1 MDTTIDDENVAPVNL
16 AHAADV
22 DTVIVSDLHLG
33 STMSRSKQ
41 LTELL
46 RQVTYKRLI
55 LNGDVFDDLNFKRL
69 SRDDWEF
76 LSFIRA
82 STNERLEHEL
92 VWVIGNH
99 DGGAP
104 EILSHLLGIH
114 IHEEYVWNHA
124 GRTLLAVHGHQFD
137 AFVSEHSRFVD
148 AAIWAYSIVQKL
160 DPKHR
165 ASRLVKN
172 ASRQSKRWM
181 RRSDKVAKEA
191 SAHGK
196 STYGAQVVTCGHTH
210 HPMDVMLDGVRYL
223 NSGSWTDKP
232 STYIVI
238 DHDGTIAIHSCA

>member
-1 MDTTIDDENVAPVNL
+1 MDTTIDDDNAAMGTL
-16 AHAADV
+16 AHAANV

-33 STMSRSKQ
+33 SAMSRSKQ

-69 SRDDWEF
+69 SHDDWEF

-82 STNERLEHEL
+82 STNERLAHEL

-104 EILSHLLGIH
+104 EILTHLLGIH
-114 IHEEYVWNHA
+114 IHEEYVWQH
-124 GRTLLAVHGHQFD
+124 GGQIFLAIHGHQFD
-137 AFVSEHSRFVD
+137 AFVSDHTRVVD
-148 AAIWAYSIVQKL
+148 IAIWAYSVWQKL

-165 ASRLVKN
+165 ASRLVRQ

-181 RRSDKVAKEA
+181 RRSDKVANEA

-196 STYGAQVVTCGHTH
+196 ATYGAHVVTCGHTH
-210 HPMDVMLDGVRYL
+210 HAMDVMIDGVRYL

-232 STYIVI
+232 STYIII
-238 DHDGTIAIHSCA
+238 DHDGDIAVHTCL

>member
-1 MDTTIDDENVAPVNL
+1 MDTTVERSTATPAL
-16 AHAADV
+16 PHASDV
-22 DTVIVSDLHLG
+22 DTLIVSDLHLG
-33 STMSRSKQ
+33 SAMSRSRA
-41 LTELL
+41 LTEML
-46 RQVTYKRLI
+46 RQVTYRRLI

-69 SRDDWEF
+69 SHDDWEF

-114 IHEEYVWNHA
+114 IHEEYVWEHA
-124 GRTLLAVHGHQFD
+124 GQTYLAVHGHQFD
-137 AFVSEHSRFVD
+137 AFVSEHSRVVD
-148 AAIWAYSIVQKL
+148 VAIWAFSVWQKL

-165 ASRLVKN
+165 ASRLVKQ

-181 RRSDKVAKEA
+181 RRSDKVANEA

-196 STYGAQVVTCGHTH
+196 ATYGASVVTCGHTH
-210 HPMDVMLDGVRYL
+210 HAMDVVIAGVRYL
-223 NSGSWTDKP
+223 NSGSWTDAP

-238 DHDGTIAIHSCA
+238 EHDGTIAIHTCA

>member
-1 MDTTIDDENVAPVNL
+1 MDTTLGSHVNDVAL
-16 AHAADV
+16 SHATDV

-33 STMSRSKQ
+33 SAMSRAKV
-41 LTELL
+41 LTDML
-46 RQVTYKRLI
+46 RTLTYKRLI

-82 STNERLEHEL
+82 STSERLAHEL

-114 IHEEYVWNHA
+114 IHEEYVWEHA
-124 GRTLLAVHGHQFD
+124 GRRYLAVHGHQFD
-137 AFVSEHSRFVD
+137 AFVSEHSRVVD
-148 AAIWAYSIVQKL
+148 IAIWAYSVWQKF

-165 ASRLVKN
+165 ASRLVKQ

-181 RRSDKVAKEA
+181 RRSDKVANEA

-196 STYGAQVVTCGHTH
+196 STYGADVVTCGHTH
-210 HPMDVMLDGVRYL
+210 HAMDVMIHGVRYL
-223 NSGSWTDKP
+223 NSGSWTDVP
-232 STYIVI
+232 STYII
-238 DHDGTIAIHSCA
+238 IEHDGTMAIHTCP

>member
-1 MDTTIDDENVAPVNL
+1 MDTTLGSHISDVALP
-16 AHAADV
+16 HATDV

-33 STMSRSKQ
+33 SAMSRAKA
-41 LTELL
+41 LTDML
-46 RQVTYKRLI
+46 RALTYKRLI

-82 STNERLEHEL
+82 STNERLAHEL

-114 IHEEYVWNHA
+114 IHEEYVWEHA
-124 GRTLLAVHGHQFD
+124 GRRYLAVHGHQFD
-137 AFVSEHSRFVD
+137 AFVSEHSRVVD
-148 AAIWAYSIVQKL
+148 IAIWAYSVWQKF

-165 ASRLVKN
+165 ASRLVKQ

-181 RRSDKVAKEA
+181 RRSDKVANEA

-196 STYGAQVVTCGHTH
+196 STYGADVVTCGHTH
-210 HPMDVMLDGVRYL
+210 HPMDVMIHGVRYL
-223 NSGSWTDKP
+223 NSGSWTDVP
-232 STYIVI
+232 STYII
-238 DHDGTIAIHSCA
+238 IEHDGTMAIHSCP

>member
-1 MDTTIDDENVAPVNL
+1 MDTTVEHHTAAMALP
-16 AHAADV
+16 HASDV

-33 STMSRSKQ
+33 SAMSRSRA
-41 LTELL
+41 LTEML
-46 RQVTYKRLI
+46 RQVTYRRLI

-114 IHEEYVWNHA
+114 IHEEYVWHHA
-124 GRTLLAVHGHQFD
+124 GQTYLAVHGHQFD
-137 AFVSEHSRFVD
+137 AFVSEHSRVVD
-148 AAIWAYSIVQKL
+148 VAIWAFSVWQKL

-165 ASRLVKN
+165 ASRLVKQ

-181 RRSDKVAKEA
+181 RRSDKVANEA

-196 STYGAQVVTCGHTH
+196 ATYGASVVTCGHTH
-210 HPMDVMLDGVRYL
+210 HAMDVVIDGVRYL
-223 NSGSWTDKP
+223 NSGSWTDAP

-238 DHDGTIAIHSCA
+238 EHDGSIAIHTCV

>member
-1 MDTTIDDENVAPVNL
+1 MDTTVVSSIDGAALP
-16 AHAADV
+16 HAADV
-22 DTVIVSDLHLG
+22 DTIIISDLHLG
-33 STMSRSKQ
+33 SAMSRANV
-41 LTELL
+41 LTDMLK
-46 RQVTYKRLI
+46 RITYKRLI

-82 STNERLEHEL
+82 SSNERLAHEL

-114 IHEEYVWNHA
+114 IHEEYVWQHA
-124 GRTLLAVHGHQFD
+124 GRTLLAIHGHQFD
-137 AFVSEHSRFVD
+137 AFVSEHSRVVD
-148 AAIWAYSIVQKL
+148 IAIWAYSVWQKL

-165 ASRLVKN
+165 ASRLVKQ

-181 RRSDKVAKEA
+181 RRSDKVATEA
-191 SAHGK
+191 SAHGDA
-196 STYGAQVVTCGHTH
+196 TYNADVVMCGHTH
-210 HPMDVMLDGVRYL
+210 HPMDVMIGGVRYL
-223 NSGSWTDKP
+223 NSGSWIDVP

-238 DHDGTIAIHSCA
+238 THDGTIEIHTCA